1 MFPLVH
7 QNCPVTLTGLP
18 NETLSAVFKD
28 LPHSTLAV
36 VARLSYRFQ
45 GVAERL
51 LYSSVLI
58 TDVLSES
65 SPLPS
70 KTLRWCA
77 SMRQRLYF
85 VESTKRLQIRWQ
97 ADPGTSPSHHLDLA
111 CTKIA
116 KALRKLVCLRSLEI
130 FLGPAN
136 IASCP
141 CDERIH
147 AVERAI
153 RGCQLPHLQYCSLG
167 AEWTKRAQPYTTI
180 LTSFLVSLQSLR
192 HLKLADHHSCLA
204 LPANALPHLSSFR
217 GSADAAAELLPG
229 RPVHALSL
237 MGQDSDVNQGN
248 LPLMTCTT
256 VPLRYLDLSAMSV
269 RLLLLRHISTHL
281 STVETL
287 RIRLALRHTLHYALN
302 GIVSNLLLFLH
313 QMLHLLKFACGRN
326 RGYWRVSRRF

>member
-1 MFPLVH
+1 MSSLERR
-7 QNCPVTLTGLP
+7 PVTITGLP
-18 NETLSAVFKD
+18 NEVLSAVLKD
-28 LPHSTLAV
+28 LPHSALAV
-36 VARLSYRFQ
+36 IARLSNRFQ

-58 TDVLSES
+58 TDTLSES
-65 SPLPS
+65 SPLPY

-77 SMRQRLYF
+77 SMHQRLSF
-85 VESTKRLQIRWQ
+85 VESTKRLRIRWQ
-97 ADPGTSPSHHLDLA
+97 ADPAISPSHHLGLA
-111 CTKIA
+111 CTEITRV
-116 KALRKLVCLRSLEI
+116 LHTLVYLESLEI

-136 IASCP
+136 FVNCP
-141 CDERIH
+141 YDEPIH

-153 RGCQLPHLQYCSLG
+153 RGCQLPLLQYCSLG

-192 HLKLADHHSCLA
+192 HLKLVDHHACLA

-217 GSADAAAELLPG
+217 GSVDAAADLLPG

-237 MGQDSDVNQGN
+237 IGQDSNVNQGI
-248 LPLMTCTT
+248 LLLMTCTT

-269 RLLLLRHISTHL
+269 RPLVLRHISTYL

-302 GIVSNLLLFLH
+302 GIVSTSLSFTGCLFA
-313 QMLHLLKFACGRN
+313 QI
-326 RGYWRVSRRF
+326 